1 MLAAQ
6 RKDEGG
12 RVSQSILKIVDSF
25 VGVSQVKKPTDK
37 FLGCFFWADI
47 LFALSC
53 LSELLGI
60 ALEVEDY
67 RRELFCSAERDSD
80 SMAAA
85 VDLGN

>member
-12 RVSQSILKIVDSF
+12 RVSQSILKTVDSF

-37 FLGCFFWADI
+37 FLGCLFWADI

-60 ALEVEDY
+60 ALEVETIDGSCFALLKEIPIRW
-67 RRELFCSAERDSD
+67 RRQ
-80 SMAAA
+80 
-85 VDLGN
+85 

>member
-12 RVSQSILKIVDSF
+12 RVSQSILKTVDSF
-25 VGVSQVKKPTDK
+25 AGVSQVKKPTDK
-37 FLGCFFWADI
+37 FLGCVFWADI

-53 LSELLGI
+53 LIELFGI